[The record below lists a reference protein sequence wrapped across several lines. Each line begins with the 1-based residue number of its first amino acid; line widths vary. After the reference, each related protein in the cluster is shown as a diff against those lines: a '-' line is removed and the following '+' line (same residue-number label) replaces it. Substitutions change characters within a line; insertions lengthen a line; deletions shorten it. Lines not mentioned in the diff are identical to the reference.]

1 MIPFEIRVR
10 PLLVPGLLVSHPAG
24 IKIIL
29 SCGMTRH
36 EAAVTLWHEVYH
48 ILRSADRA
56 CDKQSEVEAER
67 FGQKMALA
75 CPEILTICGLD
86 GKFP

>member
-10 PLLVPGLLVSHPAG
+10 PLLVPGMLVSHPAG

-29 SCGMTRH
+29 ARGMSRH

-48 ILRSADRA
+48 ILRSTDLA
-56 CDKQSEVEAER
+56 CDKQSEVEAEA
-67 FGQKMALA
+67 FGQKMAQH
-75 CPEILTICGLD
+75 CPEIIEICGLAN
-86 GKFP
+86 KFP